1 MRADEDDLF
10 ISMTIRTLN
19 ADDAEAYQALRL
31 RGLKEI
37 PEAFSSDYEE
47 EVGRSVEEMRA
58 RVTPAPD
65 GSLCVFGA
73 FVGGTLAGMLTFIR
87 SARAKIRHSGELAGM
102 YVAPEYRRQGL
113 AGALVDS
120 AVAYARSLPGMR
132 QLKLGVGAANTPAR
146 ALYASRGFVSFGVEP
161 EAICVDGQFFDE
173 DYQMLR
179 LGGPASESVRTKGC
193 ESKG

>member
-1 MRADEDDLF
+1 
-10 ISMTIRTLN
+10 MTIRTLN

-31 RGLKEI
+31 RGLKEV
-37 PEAFSSDYEE
+37 PEAFSSDYAEE
-47 EVGRSVEEMRA
+47 AGRLMEEMRV
-58 RVTPAPD
+58 RVTSSPD

-73 FVGGTLAGMLTFIR
+73 FVGGRLVGILTFIR

-113 AGALVDS
+113 AGALIDS
-120 AVAYARSLPGMR
+120 AVAHARSLPGMR
-132 QLKLGVGAANTPAR
+132 QLKLGVGATNTPAQE
-146 ALYASRGFVSFGVEP
+146 LYASRGFISFGVEP

-173 DYQMLR
+173 DYQMLH
-179 LGGPASESVRTKGC
+179 LGESAAESVRTKGC